1 MKLRT
6 TFLALALS
14 SIATFAVADHLKG
27 VVVRLEPGKVLV
39 VRGPDMKEVTYA
51 FGPSLTLPADVAV
64 GHNIEFDTE
73 RGTGETWV
81 VTRVTTTTMPDGTM
95 ERTTERTISPAGEP
109 TYTTVTGEV
118 VKYEAGRTIVVRDNY
133 NKSITYNLT
142 PDLVIPADVRVGR
155 HVTLFTEAGA
165 EGTTLVK
172 RVTSTSLT
180 PEGDVKRTTMETR
193 THPSGAMTTT
203 TTTSVDG
210 VVQSYEAGK
219 SLTLTRPDGTTVTYV
234 ISDRSQIPA
243 DLVVGKRVFIRTMP
257 VTGSN
262 DLAVERVSYT
272 TTKTKTKT
280 DKDGKTETET
290 ETKTENPPPEQ

>member
-6 TFLALALS
+6 TFLALALTA
-14 SIATFAVADHLKG
+14 IATFAMADHLKG

-39 VRGPDMKEVTYA
+39 VRGADMKEVTYT
-51 FGPSLTLPADVAV
+51 FGPSLTLPSDVAV
-64 GHNIEFDTE
+64 GRNIEFDTE
-73 RGTGETWV
+73 RGTGDTWV
-81 VTRVTTTTMPDGTM
+81 VTRVTTTTMPDGSV
-95 ERTTERTISPAGEP
+95 ERTTERTVSPAGEP

-118 VKYEAGRTIVVRDNY
+118 VKFEPGRTIVVRDNY
-133 NKSITYNLT
+133 NKAITYNLT
-142 PDLVIPADVRVGR
+142 PDIVIPGDVAIGR
-155 HVTLFTEAGA
+155 NVTLFTEAGA
-165 EGTTLVK
+165 GGITLVK
-172 RVTSTSLT
+172 RVTLTSTT
-180 PEGDVKRTTMETR
+180 PEGDVKRTTTETR

-203 TTTSVDG
+203 TTTTIDG

-234 ISDRSQIPA
+234 INPTSQIPA

-280 DKDGKTETET
+280 DKDGKTKTET
-290 ETKTENPPPEQ
+290 ETKTEPPPEH